1 MLRARPQAR
10 VAISPLI
17 NHNMHTFGRSYKV
30 SLERYISGIKI
41 GWIYIWIGREREVG
55 MRFLTAHRELSPIRM
70 GAHYGHHEFLLRN
83 VHV

>member
-10 VAISPLI
+10 AAISPLI
-17 NHNMHTFGRSYKV
+17 MHTFGRTYKV

-41 GWIYIWIGREREVG
+41 GWIYLWIGREREVD

-70 GAHYGHHEFLLRN
+70 GGHYGHHEFLLRN